1 MQFLTYILLA
11 LAVFSA
17 RAEKPITATSYLVA
31 DSDAH
36 ILVEQNI
43 DEVRPI
49 ASITKLMTVMIVLD
63 AHQNLDE
70 NVGGMT
76 RRDRIMMALVHSDN
90 KSAAILC
97 ATYPRGREACIRAMN
112 QKSQD
117 LKMTSTRFADP
128 TGLSIFNV
136 STARDLINLVL
147 ISTTYPIIVEAGHT
161 SQVKIHVNRKWL
173 IFKNTNPL
181 IGYDQRIVISKTGFI
196 RAAGGCVVMSLDT
209 EVGRR
214 IVVLLGSRDTRTRIP
229 EAGIIVDHAG

>member
-36 ILVEQNI
+36 ILGEQNI

-112 QKSQD
+112 QKAQD

>member
-1 MQFLTYILLA
+1 MRFLIALA
-11 LAVFSA
+11 LALTTFLA
-17 RAEKPITATSYLVA
+17 QAEKITASSYLVT

-49 ASITKLMTVMIVLD
+49 ASITKLMTVMVVLD

-70 NVGGMT
+70 NVGGMS

-112 QKSQD
+112 QKAQD
-117 LKMTSTRFADP
+117 LKMTNTRFAEA
-128 TGLSIFNV
+128 TGLSIFNI

-147 ISTTYPIIVEAGHT
+147 MSTTYPMIVEAGHT
-161 SQVKIHVNRKWL
+161 SQVKILVKKKWL
-173 IFKNTNPL
+173 VFKNTNPL
-181 IGYDQRIVISKTGFI
+181 IGYDQRIVVSKTGFI
-196 RAAGGCVVMSLDT
+196 HAAGGCLVMVVDT

-214 IVVLLGSRDTRTRIP
+214 VLILLGSRDTRTRIP

>member
-1 MQFLTYILLA
+1 MRFLIALA
-11 LAVFSA
+11 LALTAFLA
-17 RAEKPITATSYLVA
+17 QAEKITASSYLVT

-49 ASITKLMTVMIVLD
+49 ASITKLMTAMVVLD

-70 NVGGMT
+70 NVGGMS

-112 QKSQD
+112 QKAQD
-117 LKMTSTRFADP
+117 LKMTNTRFAEA
-128 TGLSIFNV
+128 TGLSIFNI

-147 ISTTYPIIVEAGHT
+147 MSTTYPMIVEAGHT
-161 SQVKIHVNRKWL
+161 SQVKILVKKKWL
-173 IFKNTNPL
+173 VFKNTNPL
-181 IGYDQRIVISKTGFI
+181 IGYDQRIVVSKTGFI
-196 RAAGGCVVMSLDT
+196 HAAGGCLVMVVDT

-214 IVVLLGSRDTRTRIP
+214 VLILLGSRDTRTRIP